1 MRRPLRRV
9 AISAAGLFLCGAAMW
24 AALRAP
30 PLPVPAPEAA
40 CSVEQ
45 VRLHTGDGVLLDG
58 ILYRPAANP
67 RSAAFLLV
75 HGFGANYYEAYFP
88 ALARAAAAQ
97 GYASLALNMRD
108 HDAGPKVSDFRDNQ
122 ADIAAGLAH
131 LRSLGYLKAVLL
143 GQSMGTNRVLYYQ
156 AATRDSGIVAVVL
169 VSGPGNLFEWNVRQ
183 FGRKEAQATLDEAL
197 ALQAAGHEQQLML
210 INLGPLGK
218 GLYTARYLLSLRGPN
233 SPSDP
238 YQNIRKVTSPVLILQ
253 GKADRLVEPGIAE
266 RLRRAATPGARVHL
280 IYFDD
285 ADHYFTKQ
293 EARLGE
299 HIFGWLKEV
308 AP

>member
-1 MRRPLRRV
+1 
-9 AISAAGLFLCGAAMW
+9 MW

-30 PLPVPAPEAA
+30 PLPAPIPEAA

-45 VRLHTGDGVLLDG
+45 VRLHTGDGVLLEG
-58 ILYRPAANP
+58 ILYRPAASP

-131 LRSLGYLKAVLL
+131 LRSLGYPKAVLL
-143 GQSMGTNRVLYYQ
+143 GQSMSTNRVLYYQ

-183 FGRKEAQATLDEAL
+183 FGRKKAQATLDEAL
-197 ALQAAGHEQQLML
+197 ALCRRRPQAAVDADQSGAAGQRLVHGALSSQPARPQFP
-210 INLGPLGK
+210 IGPAPKHSEGDQP
-218 GLYTARYLLSLRGPN
+218 G
-233 SPSDP
+233 SDP
-238 YQNIRKVTSPVLILQ
+238 AGDGR
-253 GKADRLVEPGIAE
+253 
-266 RLRRAATPGARVHL
+266 
-280 IYFDD
+280 
-285 ADHYFTKQ
+285 
-293 EARLGE
+293 
-299 HIFGWLKEV
+299 
-308 AP
+308 